1 MRWFHMLLLTLLSL
15 TVLWPAARDAAA
27 HRVNAGGFAQHTLT
41 HFAPSKSRHLNAI
54 ARHLRHWRIGSR
66 LWRVMTM
73 RWRQ

>member
-1 MRWFHMLLLTLLSL
+1 
-15 TVLWPAARDAAA
+15 
-27 HRVNAGGFAQHTLT
+27 
-41 HFAPSKSRHLNAI
+41 LNAI